1 MIRRPVH
8 VLTVR
13 QRPLRPLTCPQW
25 SHKRPNHHHAIV
37 VMSVF
42 SSTRLSTTGDHH
54 RHPLSL
60 SNSLCSL
67 HVVTLWNGSTS
78 CNRTTTRN
86 LCDRTMTSPW
96 RVSSSALPFGFL
108 LVCVV
113 VSQQLARAATTAT
126 GFASTLSRGNVEYV
140 SLKVSEDSEERLW
153 ENWQEKF
160 ASQSHAIHS
169 YDSHEN
175 PKEAL
180 SVIDESFCFV
190 MQFLPPALVSRL
202 HQFAFDP
209 QAPCAIVIRGLP
221 LFNRQ
226 AIPPTPVMENIYAT
240 SRHARCPV
248 AETILLGLSRLC
260 GMLHA
265 PPKPLHAQIV
275 RDICPTTSGALGF
288 LPMHR
293 DYAHQVLPNLWEPEL
308 LLLMCVRTGSS
319 PECVAETVVMDSHRL
334 WQCTCADDRQLLR
347 TYRIQKKTRNHE
359 GDLVNMGE
367 PFYAIQDKQDGTF
380 DLQTCCVTLF
390 NSFTT
395 SHVCDDAQ
403 GDLELEQ
410 RVLAAYERLSR
421 NAEKAGERISL
432 GPGDLLIINNA
443 RCVHGRTA
451 HQPRLDGT
459 DRWLI
464 KTYVSNG
471 LWRKPSCTNQINTE
485 TSTVFP
491 ALDFSTSAN

>member
-1 MIRRPVH
+1 
-8 VLTVR
+8 
-13 QRPLRPLTCPQW
+13 
-25 SHKRPNHHHAIV
+25 
-37 VMSVF
+37 
-42 SSTRLSTTGDHH
+42 
-54 RHPLSL
+54 
-60 SNSLCSL
+60 
-67 HVVTLWNGSTS
+67 
-78 CNRTTTRN
+78 
-86 LCDRTMTSPW
+86 MTSP
-96 RVSSSALPFGFL
+96 RYVSFFAVLLGVL
-108 LVCVV
+108 LVSVI
-113 VSQQLARAATTAT
+113 SPQFAQAATTAT
-126 GFASTLSRGNVEYV
+126 GFGSTISRGNVEYV
-140 SLKVSEDSEERLW
+140 FLKVSEDLEGRLW
-153 ENWQEKF
+153 EDWQEKF
-160 ASQSHAIHS
+160 ASQSHAFHS

-190 MQFLPPALVSRL
+190 LQFLPPALVSKL

-226 AIPPTPVMENIYAT
+226 AAVLPPTPVMDNIYAT
-240 SRHARCPV
+240 SRQARCPV
-248 AETILLGLSRLC
+248 AETVLLGLSRLC

-275 RDICPTTSGALGF
+275 RDICPTTIGTQGF

-308 LLLMCVRTGSS
+308 LLLMCVRTGST
-319 PECVAETVVMDSHRL
+319 ECVAQTVVMDSHRL
-334 WQCTCADDRQLLR
+334 WQCTSAADRQLLR
-347 TYRIQKKTRNHE
+347 TYRIQKKTRNDE

-367 PFYAIQDKQDGTF
+367 PFFAIQDKQDGTF
-380 DLQTCCVTLF
+380 DLHTSCVTLF

-403 GDLELEQ
+403 GDAELEQ

-421 NAEKAGERISL
+421 NAEEAGERVSL
-432 GPGDLLIINNA
+432 EPGDLLILNNA

-451 HQPRLDGT
+451 YQPRLDGT

-491 ALDFSTSAN
+491 ALDFSASSN